1 MASKPS
7 IMIVDDEEIVRTSL
21 SSWLLEDGYDVE
33 PVESGKLA
41 LEALKKKSYDLM
53 LVDLKMPEMDG
64 LELMKEVKK
73 FLPDLPVIIMTA

>member
-1 MASKPS
+1 MGSKPS

-21 SSWLLEDGYDVE
+21 SSWLLEDGYDVV

-53 LVDLKMPEMDG
+53 LVDLKMPDMDG
-64 LELMKEVKK
+64 LELMKEVWYHHE
-73 FLPDLPVIIMTA
+73 A